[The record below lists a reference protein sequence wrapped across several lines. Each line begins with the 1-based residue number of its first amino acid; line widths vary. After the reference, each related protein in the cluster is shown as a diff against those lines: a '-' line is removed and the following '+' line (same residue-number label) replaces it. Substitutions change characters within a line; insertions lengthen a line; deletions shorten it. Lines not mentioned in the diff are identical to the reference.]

1 MVETL
6 SATMRLAEEATL
18 AEVEAISETL
28 ALEMV
33 ALVAMASVA
42 GKAKKI
48 KSQSDEAMTKDLVI
62 KDLASKHR
70 TTPSDYRL
78 LAITRHQPIVIV
90 LVLLL
95 LGMID
100 IVPAIATTAS
110 DVIGDTAQGMVIGIA
125 PRTEIATMAMTITCT
140 WQISIMGCDN
150 TTHGKIFLSDANL
163 DAGTLT
169 DLKKLWVQII

>member
-1 MVETL
+1 
-6 SATMRLAEEATL
+6 MRLAEEATL

-48 KSQSDEAMTKDLVI
+48 KSQSGEAMTKDLVI

-70 TTPSDYRL
+70 TTPSDHRL

-100 IVPAIATTAS
+100 IPIATTAS
-110 DVIGDTAQGMVIGIA
+110 DVIGDTAQGMVTGIA
-125 PRTEIATMAMTITCT
+125 PSTEIATMAMTITCT
-140 WQISIMGCDN
+140 
-150 TTHGKIFLSDANL
+150 
-163 DAGTLT
+163 
-169 DLKKLWVQII
+169 